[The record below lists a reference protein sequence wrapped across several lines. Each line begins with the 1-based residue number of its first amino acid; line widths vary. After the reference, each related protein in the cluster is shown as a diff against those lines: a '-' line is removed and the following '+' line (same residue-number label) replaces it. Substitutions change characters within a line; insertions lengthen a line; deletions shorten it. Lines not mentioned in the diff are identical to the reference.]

1 MKEIGKM
8 IRFFAHVI
16 KRLRQFIAEEATV
29 IKERDPAI
37 RTNSEIILYPSFRA
51 MVYHRIA
58 HWFYLRKHYFI
69 ARFISQTAAHRT
81 GIEIHPGATI
91 GKGLFIDHGFGVI
104 IGETT
109 IIGDNVTIFQG
120 VTLGGTGKDK
130 GKRHPTIGDNVMIGT
145 GARVL
150 GPLTVGENTKIG
162 AGAVVLE
169 SVPANSTVVGVPGR
183 VVRRDDIVIPR
194 SSMDHIHMPD
204 PVKQDIIRLQEEIDD
219 LVRQQR
225 KYHPDSRGTAV
236 DEEKAASCAEGLDKA
251 AAHAEELKEAAVQAA
266 EKLEAD
272 AQTVGM

>member
-1 MKEIGKM
+1 MKEIQKM
-8 IRFFAHVI
+8 IRFFTYVI
-16 KRLRQFIAEEATV
+16 KRLRHFVAEESQV

-37 RTNSEIILYPSFRA
+37 RTNAEVLLYPSFRC
-51 MVYHRIA
+51 MMYYRIA

-69 ARFISQTAAHRT
+69 ARFISQRAAHRT

-109 IIGDNVTIFQG
+109 IIGDNVTLFQG

-150 GPLTVGENTKIG
+150 GPLTIGENTKIG

-169 SVPANSTVVGVPGR
+169 SVPENSTVVGVPGR
-183 VVRRDDIVIPR
+183 VVRRDEIVIPR
-194 SSMDHIHMPD
+194 SDMDHIHMPD

-219 LVRQQR
+219 LVRQQH
-225 KYHPDSRGTAV
+225 KYHPETDDAAAHAEAL
-236 DEEKAASCAEGLDKA
+236 EET
-251 AAHAEELKEAAVQAA
+251 AAHAEELKEAAVKAV